1 MINLAVITEAVAAI
15 HPQAHCLVHGE
26 QRLTY
31 GELTDRTRRLAD
43 VLQKAGLGCH
53 HERDQLQGW
62 ESGQDHVALYLY
74 NGSEYMEGM
83 LGAMKARCVPFN
95 VNYRYVDEELIYLFA
110 NAGAR
115 AVIYHAS
122 FAPALARVRDRLP
135 DIVLWLQVQDDS
147 GEALLPGALDYEVA
161 LAQATSAEPVGLTS
175 DDLYMLYTGGTTGA
189 PKGVLWRQED
199 IFYGALDGLRRPADL
214 DEIVAAAQNATQRV
228 MPTPPM
234 MHGGGHWSTLS
245 CWINGGCV
253 VLQSNSRKLDPDDV
267 WSTIERE
274 KVSAILIV
282 GDAFAR
288 PLIDQ
293 LRQKSYDLSHLTV
306 LSSGGAI
313 LSASLKDEFIELLPN
328 LTIVDGLGS
337 SETGTQAV
345 QVTRKDFTQTVGS
358 FDIMA
363 NNSILSEDLTSVV
376 EPENQEVGWIAKQG
390 FVPLGYLGDAEKS
403 ARTFPRIDGV
413 RYSVPGDRAQY
424 DASGKMVLL
433 GRDSVTINSGG
444 EKIYA
449 EEVEQALKHH
459 EEVYDAV
466 VVGTPDERWGN
477 QVTALILPRE
487 GVTCQEDSLNK
498 TASQFL
504 AAYKLPKV
512 YLFVDEILRSPSG
525 KADYCWA
532 KEKALAELAKTKQG

>member
-15 HPQAHCLVHGE
+15 HPDAECLVHGE
-26 QRLTY
+26 HRLTF
-31 GELTDRTRRLAD
+31 GQLTERTRRLAD
-43 VLQKAGLGCH
+43 VLKKAGLGCRR
-53 HERDQLQGW
+53 ERDELEGW

-74 NGSEYMEGM
+74 NGGEYMEGM
-83 LGAMKARCVPFN
+83 LGAMKARAVPFN
-95 VNYRYVDEELIYLFA
+95 VNYRYVDEELVYLFV
-110 NAGAR
+110 NADAR

-122 FAPALARVRDRLP
+122 FAPALARIRDKLP
-135 DIVLWLQVQDDS
+135 HVLLWLQVQDDS
-147 GEALLPGALDYEVA
+147 GEALLSGALDYEEA
-161 LAQATSAEPVGLTS
+161 LAQAAPLEPTDLTP
-175 DDLYMLYTGGTTGA
+175 DDLYILYTGGTTGA
-189 PKGVLWRQED
+189 PKGVLWRQKD
-199 IFYGALDGLRRPADL
+199 IFYGALDGLRRPANL
-214 DEIVAAAQNATQRV
+214 EEVVAQAQNATQRV

-245 CWINGGCV
+245 CWINGGCI
-253 VLQSNSRKLDPDDV
+253 VLQSNTRKLDPDDV

-274 KVSAILIV
+274 KVSAVLIV

-293 LRQKSYDLSHLTV
+293 LRQKTYDLSHLNLV
-306 LSSGGAI
+306 SSGGAI
-313 LSASLKDEFIELLPN
+313 FSVSLKKELIALLPN
-328 LTIVDGLGS
+328 ITIVDGLGS

-363 NNSILSEDLTSVV
+363 NNSILSEDLTRVV
-376 EPENQEVGWIAKQG
+376 TPESQEVGWIAKQG

-403 ARTFPRIDGV
+403 ARTFPTIDGV

-444 EKIYA
+444 EKIFA
-449 EEVEQALKHH
+449 EEVEQALKNHT
-459 EEVYDAV
+459 EVYDAV
-466 VVGTPDERWGN
+466 VVGTPNERWGH
-477 QVTALILPRE
+477 QVTALILPRDAAR
-487 GVTCQEDSLNK
+487 CQEESLK
-498 TASQFL
+498 ETAAQFL
-504 AAYKLPKV
+504 AAYKLPKA
-512 YLFVDEILRSPSG
+512 YLFVDEIVRSPSG

-532 KEKALAELAKTKQG
+532 KEKALAELSKKSG